1 MTPYQ
6 VGLLGEK
13 VVHVLFGLLQLRA
26 SLIELG
32 VKTRLNDDATLAF
45 RLLVIEGGLGGES
58 KKRLIRGSTVARGQ
72 NYALRNGQQT

>member
-1 MTPYQ
+1 MTSYQ
-6 VGLLGEK
+6 IGLLGEK

-45 RLLVIEGGLGGES
+45 RLLVIEGGLWG
-58 KKRLIRGSTVARGQ
+58 RLIRGDQTSTVTLQ
-72 NYALRNGQQT
+72 LTTD